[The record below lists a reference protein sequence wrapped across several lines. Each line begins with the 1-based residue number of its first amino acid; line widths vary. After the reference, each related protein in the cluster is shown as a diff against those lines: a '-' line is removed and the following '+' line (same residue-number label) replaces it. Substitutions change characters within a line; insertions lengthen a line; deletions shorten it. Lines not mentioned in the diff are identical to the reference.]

1 MIVSAV
7 GKTPQM
13 RTLKRTNKVNVTVA
27 FTDYRKRLLNFIRS
41 RVSRIED
48 AEDILQ
54 EVFYQF
60 SRVNDKL
67 YPIENTTAWLY
78 RAARNR
84 IINQYKKK
92 KDEPLSVFNDEGG
105 EEYIYDEIAE
115 ILYGE
120 EKTPETELFRSL
132 VFEEIQAALAGL
144 PKEQREVFEMTEL
157 LDFSV
162 KEVAEKTKTP
172 VNTVL
177 SRKHYAVKFL
187 RKRLEGLYYDITVL
201 SGKKSPRGY

>member
-1 MIVSAV
+1 MSKKSVAAV
-7 GKTPQM
+7 
-13 RTLKRTNKVNVTVA
+13 

-41 RVSRIED
+41 RVNRIED
-48 AEDILQ
+48 AEDILS

-60 SRVNDKL
+60 SKVNNKL
-67 YPIENTTAWLY
+67 NPIENTAAWLY

-92 KDEPLSVFNDEGG
+92 KDEPLPFSYDEEGD
-105 EEYIYDEIAE
+105 EEYIFDEIAD
-115 ILYGE
+115 IIYGE
-120 EKTPETELFRSL
+120 ETTPETELLRSL
-132 VFEEIQAALAGL
+132 VLEEIQTALADL
-144 PKEQREVFEMTEL
+144 PKEQREVFEMTEF

-162 KEVAEKTKTP
+162 KEVAEKTNTP

-187 RKRLEGLYYDITVL
+187 RKKLEELY
-201 SGKKSPRGY
+201 RRAAE

>member
-1 MIVSAV
+1 MADKATEIYIS
-7 GKTPQM
+7 
-13 RTLKRTNKVNVTVA
+13 LKQ
-27 FTDYRKRLLNFIRS
+27 RLLNFIRS

-54 EVFYQF
+54 DVFYQF
-60 SRVNDKL
+60 SRVDNIIN
-67 YPIENTTAWLY
+67 PIENISAWLY

-84 IINQYKKK
+84 IIDHHKKK
-92 KDEPLSVFNDEGG
+92 KDEPLPALYDEDTD
-105 EEYIYDEIAE
+105 EYIFDEIAD
-115 ILYGE
+115 IIYGKE
-120 EKTPETELFRSL
+120 ATPETEMLRSL
-132 VFEEIQAALAGL
+132 VFEEIQTALADL

-162 KEVAEKTKTP
+162 KETAEKTHTP

-187 RKRLEGLYYDITVL
+187 RKRLEELYADVMEKY
-201 SGKKSPRGY
+201 K

>member
-1 MIVSAV
+1 MKKSVAV
-7 GKTPQM
+7 I
-13 RTLKRTNKVNVTVA
+13 

-41 RVSRIED
+41 RVNRIED

-60 SRVNDKL
+60 SKVNETIN
-67 YPIENTTAWLY
+67 PIENTAAWLY
-78 RAARNR
+78 RAAHNR

-92 KDEPLSVFNDEGG
+92 KDEPLPSSYDED
-105 EEYIYDEIAE
+105 EEDYIIDEIAD

-120 EKTPETELFRSL
+120 ETTPETELLRTL
-132 VFEEIQAALAGL
+132 VFEEIQTALAEL

-162 KEVAEKTKTP
+162 KEVAEKTQTP
-172 VNTVL
+172 LNTVL
-177 SRKHYAVKFL
+177 SRKHYAVKSL
-187 RKRLEGLYYDITVL
+187 RKRLEELYCDVMNL
-201 SGKKSPRGY
+201 SEKRSS

>member
-1 MIVSAV
+1 MPKKSDA
-7 GKTPQM
+7 
-13 RTLKRTNKVNVTVA
+13 NA
-27 FTDYRKRLLNFIRS
+27 FTEYRKRLLNFIRS
-41 RVSRIED
+41 RVSRMED
-48 AEDILQ
+48 AEDIFQ

-60 SRVNDKL
+60 SKVNNKL
-67 YPIENTTAWLY
+67 NPIENISAWLY

-92 KDEPLSVFNDEGG
+92 KDEPLPASCDEDDEG
-105 EEYIYDEIAE
+105 YIFDEIAD

-120 EKTPETELFRSL
+120 ETTPETEMFRAMI
-132 VFEEIQAALAGL
+132 FEEIQTALADL

-187 RKRLEGLYYDITVL
+187 RKRLEELYNEVMSL
-201 SGKKSPRGY
+201 SENQEATSLS